1 VANVGERMAV
11 SEHTT
16 HRVHKERFNLK
27 KLNEVE
33 GKDQYRVEIS
43 NRFAVLENL
52 DTGVDI
58 KRAWETLRED
68 FKISTKERL
77 GYY

>member
-1 VANVGERMAV
+1 VLAKFGEKLAVGKQ
-11 SEHTT
+11 TI
-16 HRVHKERFNLK
+16 HRVYTEKFNLK

-33 GKDQYRVEIS
+33 GKDQYRDKIS

-58 KRAWETLRED
+58 NRAM
-68 FKISTKERL
+68 
-77 GYY
+77 